1 MAAQPIPEGY
11 QTVRA
16 YLGMIGHAELGI
28 RDSRVLLA
36 DFIEFLTMPAYEE
49 LFRLEH

>member
-11 QTVRA
+11 QTVSPD
-16 YLGMIGHAELGI
+16 LGLIGHAELGI

-36 DFIEFLTMPAYEE
+36 DFIEFLTLPANEE
-49 LFRLEH
+49 LLRLEH